1 MKRLSTPRHWLLPLI
16 VFALAAC
23 TPKDNETG
31 THDELESQEK
41 VMTDDV
47 TQADGTADLEVLEQT
62 ASIGPISLLPVW
74 EAIEAKHVEP
84 GIRTLLAEVEAAFE
98 KLESDYSSTWAG
110 LMEPLER
117 LQWRLDRVI
126 NIVSHLRSVKYTD
139 ELQAAYDAVRPAYV
153 ELTNRMNQSRAIYD
167 GMVAIRQGDEFDQLK
182 ASRRRILTES
192 IVSMER
198 AGVHLGGAA
207 KTRYREITQKLSQ
220 LSNDFSS
227 NLVKEEKQNRI
238 RVSDVEQVAGV
249 PEALLTLAAK
259 KAEED
264 GVADATTATGP
275 WHFVVNGV
283 NYTAVLQYATNRSL
297 REEFYRAFRAR
308 GTTPGFDNRE
318 ILAEIIQLR
327 QEQAAL
333 VGFATYADLSLAG
346 KMAPDT
352 EAVWALLGKIET
364 AARPAAEREYSDLLD
379 FMLAEGAQAAEN
391 PEPWDMGF
399 WVEKLRTE
407 NYDYDSEAL
416 REYFQMPR
424 VLDGLFALTRKLYGV
439 DIQRSQEQAPVWDD
453 SVEFFEVRKE
463 GEIIAGFYMDPYA
476 RAGEKRGGAWMN
488 TVVDRS
494 RAFSE
499 AGSSTLPVALFVMN
513 VRPPANDGPALMSM
527 DEVRTLFHEFGHA
540 TQHMF
545 TNIEEGG
552 ASGMNL
558 IEWDAVELA
567 SQFNEY
573 WMDYK
578 PFLRNLT
585 SHFETDKPLDEA
597 TLDRI
602 IASRNFMIGTA
613 TQRQLW
619 YAKTDMALHER
630 YGRSDTEDG
639 ATPFEIEQELA
650 RTTIVT
656 PMLPGESTLPAFG
669 HLFSGGYAAGYYS
682 YKWAEVLAADAFG
695 AFKEV
700 GLDNEVEVRKVA
712 ERFRNTVLGLG
723 GSLPARDVYRQF
735 RGRDATPDAMLEDQG
750 LLQEPMH

>member
-1 MKRLSTPRHWLLPLI
+1 MKRLSSAPAYWLLPLI
-16 VFALAAC
+16 LLALVAC
-23 TPKDNETG
+23 TPKGNETAV
-31 THDELESQEK
+31 DELESKEN

-47 TQADGTADLEVLEQT
+47 AQPDGAADLKVLEQT
-62 ASIGPISLLPVW
+62 VSIGPISLLPVW
-74 EAIEAKHVEP
+74 EEIEAKHVEP
-84 GIRTLLAEVEAAFE
+84 GIRTLLAEVDAAFA
-98 KLESDYSSTWAG
+98 KLESEHSPTWSG

-117 LQWRLDRVI
+117 LEKRLDRTVGVI
-126 NIVSHLRSVKYTD
+126 SHLRSVKYTD
-139 ELQAAYDAVRPAYV
+139 ELQSAYDTVRPAYV
-153 ELTNRMNQSRAIYD
+153 ELTNRMNQSRAVYE
-167 GMVAIRQGDEFDQLK
+167 GMVAIRQSDAFTQFSL
-182 ASRRRILTES
+182 SRQRILTES
-192 IVSMER
+192 IAGMER
-198 AGVHLGGAA
+198 AGVHLEGAA
-207 KTRYREITQKLSQ
+207 KTRYQEITQKLSQ
-220 LSNDFSS
+220 LSNDFSA
-227 NLVKEEKQNRI
+227 NLVKEEKQNRV
-238 RVSDVEQVAGV
+238 RVTDVEQIAGV

-259 KAEED
+259 RAEED

-283 NYTAVLQYATNRSL
+283 NYTAVLQHATDRSL

-318 ILAEIIQLR
+318 IVAEIITLR

-333 VGFATYADLSLAG
+333 VGFTTYADLSLAE

-352 EAVWALLGKIET
+352 EAVWALLHEIET

-379 FMLAEGAQAAEN
+379 FMLAEGAAAAEN

-424 VLDGLFALTRKLYGV
+424 VLDGLFTLTRKLYGV
-439 DIQRSQEQAPVWDD
+439 EIRRSQEKVPVWDE
-453 SVEFFEVRKE
+453 SVEFFEVRKDN
-463 GEIIAGFYMDPYA
+463 EIIAGFYMDPYA

-494 RAFSE
+494 RAFSTT
-499 AGSSTLPVALFVMN
+499 SSSMLPVALFVMN
-513 VRPPANDGPALMSM
+513 VRPPVDDGPALMSM

-558 IEWDAVELA
+558 VEWDAVELA

-602 IASRNFMIGTA
+602 IESRNFMIGTA

-630 YGRSDTEDG
+630 YGRHDTEDG
-639 ATPFEIEQELA
+639 ATPFDIEQELA
-650 RTTIVT
+650 QTTIVT

-700 GLDNEVEVRKVA
+700 GLDNEAEVRNVA
-712 ERFRNTVLGLG
+712 ERFRDTVLGLG
-723 GSLPARDVYRQF
+723 GSLPAREVYRQF
-735 RGRDATPDAMLEDQG
+735 RGRDATPDALLEDQG
-750 LLQEPMH
+750 LR